1 MILIVASNKDPASLN
16 IRKQVLS
23 NYDFQEKAEK
33 FESNPVYEAKIKGN
47 VVKLLTLNNE
57 SIYAQHLPE
66 SFANLQLVVFISRHS
81 SVSGTPTLSV
91 HTPGNFA
98 EAALGGIP
106 KTVSVSPAN
115 LMRKALMTMLK
126 LKNEMHLR
134 YEVSYE
140 CTHHGPSFNL
150 PAMFVELGSSPQ
162 QWSDLKAAE
171 VVAHSAM
178 EAVKQFGNYPLR
190 TVMGIGGPHYN
201 AKFTR
206 MALESDLAFGHM
218 VPKYAISKA
227 DSDMLKQCAERTIEK
242 VETVILDWKGIKGED
257 KPKLVEALNKV
268 DIEFEKA

>member
-16 IRKQVLS
+16 IRKQVLR

-33 FESNPVYEAKIKGN
+33 FESNPVYEAKINGN
-47 VVKLLTLNNE
+47 VVKLTTLNNE

-81 SVSGTPTLSV
+81 STSGTPTLSV

-106 KTVSVSPAN
+106 KTLSVSPAN
-115 LMRKALMTMLK
+115 LMRKALITMLK
-126 LKNEMHLR
+126 LKNEMHLG

-150 PAMFVELGSSPQ
+150 PTMFVELGSSPQ

-218 VPKYAISKA
+218 VPKYTISKV

-242 VETVILDWKGIKGED
+242 VETAILDWKGIKGED
-257 KPKLVEALNKV
+257 KPKLVEALNRV
-268 DIEFEKA
+268 DVKFEKA

>member
-16 IRKQVLS
+16 IRKQTLS
-23 NYDFQEKAEK
+23 NYDFHEKAEK
-33 FESNPVYEAKIKGN
+33 FESNPLYEAKINGN

-81 SVSGTPTLSV
+81 SVSGTPTFSV
-91 HTPGNFA
+91 HTPGNFD
-98 EAALGGIP
+98 EAVLGGIP

-115 LMRKALMTMLK
+115 LMRKALITMFK
-126 LKNEMHLR
+126 LRNEMHLG

-140 CTHHGPSFNL
+140 CTHHGPSLNL
-150 PAMFVELGSSPQ
+150 PTMFVELGSSPQ
-162 QWSDLKAAE
+162 QWSDLEAAE

-227 DSDMLKQCAERTIEK
+227 DSDMLKQCSERTIEK
-242 VETVILDWKGIKGED
+242 VDTAILDWKGIKGED
-257 KPKLVEALNKV
+257 KPKLVEALNRVDVEIEKV
-268 DIEFEKA
+268 

>member
-16 IRKQVLS
+16 IRKQALS
-23 NYDFQEKAEK
+23 NYDFHEKAEK
-33 FESNPVYEAKIKGN
+33 FESNPVYEAKINGN

-115 LMRKALMTMLK
+115 LMRKTLITMLN
-126 LKNEMHLR
+126 LKNEMHLG

-190 TVMGIGGPHYN
+190 TVMGIGGLHYN

-218 VPKYAISKA
+218 VPKYAILKA
-227 DSDMLKQCAERTIEK
+227 DSYMLKQCAEKTIEK
-242 VETVILDWKGIKGED
+242 VDTAILDWKGIKGED

-268 DIEFEKA
+268 GIDFEKA